1 MGTYTYKLLP
11 ERLCEEDRQYYNR
24 RYNGLTATG
33 ELIQKTYDAGQDLG
47 KDVITK
53 VVFKGSWTPCGAIR
67 DCGDHYIEALYSSYK
82 WISKD
87 GTTIIY
93 DVEDN

>member
-1 MGTYTYKLLP
+1 MGTYTYK
-11 ERLCEEDRQYYNR
+11 RLAEKLTKDEAQWYNRQYA
-24 RYNGLTATG
+24 GLTATG
-33 ELIQKTYDAGQDLG
+33 ELIQKTYDSGDDLG

-53 VVFKGSWTPCGAIR
+53 VVFQGCWTPCGAIR

-87 GTTIIY
+87 LTTIKT
-93 DVEDN
+93 DVEDA